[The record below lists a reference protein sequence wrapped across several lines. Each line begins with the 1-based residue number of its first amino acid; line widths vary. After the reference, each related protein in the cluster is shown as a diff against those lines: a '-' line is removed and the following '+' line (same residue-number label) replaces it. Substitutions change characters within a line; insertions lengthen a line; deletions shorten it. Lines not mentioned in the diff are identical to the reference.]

1 MRDETRFG
9 LILWIILLMMGTCGG
24 LEQNTINFTQF
35 FIIVII
41 ELVVMLA
48 LLPHKKKQKQHI
60 KRIINTNHWIVDII
74 DNRCIRITRFD
85 NYHYQWHKTIYY
97 KRR

>member
-9 LILWIILLMMGTCGG
+9 IILWTILLMIGTCGG
-24 LEQNTINFTQF
+24 LEQATLSTGTF
-35 FIIVII
+35 FVLIGVELLVIV
-41 ELVVMLA
+41 A
-48 LLPHKKKQKQHI
+48 LLPHKQKQKQRVQ
-60 KRIINTNHWIVDII
+60 RIIDTKHWIVDII
-74 DNRCIRITRFD
+74 NNRCIRITRFD

>member
-9 LILWIILLMMGTCGG
+9 LILWVVLLLIGTCGG
-24 LEQNTINFTQF
+24 FEQNTLSTGTF
-35 FIIVII
+35 FVLIGI
-41 ELVVMLA
+41 ELLVIVA

-60 KRIINTNHWIVDII
+60 KRIINTKHWIVDII
-74 DNRCIRITRFD
+74 NNRCIRITRFD

>member
-1 MRDETRFG
+1 MRDKTRFG
-9 LILWIILLMMGTCGG
+9 LILWIFLLLIGTAGG
-24 LEQNTINFTQF
+24 FEQNTLSTGAF
-35 FIIVII
+35 FVLIGI
-41 ELVVMLA
+41 ELVVILA

-60 KRIINTNHWIVDII
+60 KRIISTNHWIVDII
-74 DNRCIRITRFD
+74 NNRCIRITRFD

>member
-1 MRDETRFG
+1 MQDETRFG
-9 LILWIILLMMGTCGG
+9 LILWVVLLLIGTCGG
-24 LEQNTINFTQF
+24 FEQNTLTTNEF
-35 FIIVII
+35 FIIIGI
-41 ELVVMLA
+41 ELLAIVA

-60 KRIINTNHWIVDII
+60 KRIIDTNHWIVDII

-97 KRR
+97 KRK

>member
-1 MRDETRFG
+1 MRNETRFG
-9 LILWIILLMMGTCGG
+9 CILWVFLFMLGTCGG
-24 LEQNTINFTQF
+24 LERATLNFVQF
-35 FIIVII
+35 YMLIGI
-41 ELVVMLA
+41 ELLVIVA

-60 KRIINTNHWIVDII
+60 RRIINTNHWIVDII
-74 DNRCIRITRFD
+74 NNRCIRITRFD